1 MAIRDILRLGHPA
14 LRTPAGSVGTDELR
28 SDEIQTLIDDM
39 IETMREAGGVGLAAP
54 QIGVPLQLFVYLAVD
69 LDRGRD
75 EAEEKVLVNP
85 AVEPEPGEPVYDW
98 EGCLSISDL
107 RGLVPRPQAVR
118 VHALDRHGRK
128 LDFHASDFEARIIQ
142 HEFDHLNGIVFLDRM
157 RDLRSLAFGA
167 EWERYMTED
176 PDDAESRKTSE
187 SLETSESQDST
198 GSEESTA
205 PGAAGSEPVPA
216 SDRTD

>member
-1 MAIRDILRLGHPA
+1 MPAMAIREILRLGHPA
-14 LRTPAGSVGTDELR
+14 LRTPADSVRESELR

-39 IETMREAGGVGLAAP
+39 LETMHEAGGVGLAAP

-69 LDRGRD
+69 ENRSRD
-75 EAEEKVLVNP
+75 DAEEKVLVNP
-85 AVEPEPGEPVYDW
+85 AVDPEAGEPVYDW

-107 RGLVPRPQAVR
+107 RGLVPRPQALR
-118 VHALDRHGRK
+118 VHALDRHGK
-128 LDFHASDFEARIIQ
+128 KIDFRASGYEARIIQ

-176 PDDAESRKTSE
+176 EGDEGTEAGTDVEVRADA
-187 SLETSESQDST
+187 
-198 GSEESTA
+198 
-205 PGAAGSEPVPA
+205 
-216 SDRTD
+216 

>member
-1 MAIRDILRLGHPA
+1 MPVREIIQLGHPA
-14 LRTPAGSVGTDELR
+14 LRTPAGAVGEAELR

-39 IETMREAGGVGLAAP
+39 LETMREAGGVGLAAP

-69 LDRGRD
+69 VDRSRED
-75 EAEEKVLVNP
+75 AEEKVLVNP
-85 AVEPEPGEPVYDW
+85 AIEPEAGEPVYDW

-118 VHALDRHGRK
+118 VHALDRHGTK
-128 LDFHASDFEARIIQ
+128 LDFRAADYEARIIQ

-167 EWERYMTED
+167 EWERYMTDDED
-176 PDDAESRKTSE
+176 EEAET
-187 SLETSESQDST
+187 
-198 GSEESTA
+198 
-205 PGAAGSEPVPA
+205 
-216 SDRTD
+216 RTDTDDEVRADT

>member
-1 MAIRDILRLGHPA
+1 M
-14 LRTPAGSVGTDELR
+14 TPDELP
-28 SDEIQTLIDDM
+28 SDEMQTLIDEM
-39 IETMREAGGVGLAAP
+39 LETMVEAGGVGLAAP
-54 QIGVPLQLFVYLAVD
+54 QIGVPLQIFVYLAVN
-69 LDRGRD
+69 LDQTRD
-75 EAEEKVLVNP
+75 EAEQKVLVNP
-85 AVEPEPGEPVYDW
+85 AVDPEQGEPVYDW

-128 LDFHASDFEARIIQ
+128 LDFRAADYEARIIQ

-176 PDDAESRKTSE
+176 EMTEDEEDGPEAETDAETESE
-187 SLETSESQDST
+187 SE
-198 GSEESTA
+198 
-205 PGAAGSEPVPA
+205 
-216 SDRTD
+216 